1 MRSGRRFCK
10 VATLRFLR
18 RAQIIYKSPGPVR
31 KYVTCHPNI
40 LFSFF
45 QMGGA
50 QRSSSSS
57 PTTGLGGVNIEK
69 AENSFNELSRQL
81 TQGTVVDDDIDDRE
95 HGDDGTRVPTSIG
108 NRTTKDLE
116 KGAVDLEQAFDLR
129 EYLSSS
135 NDANERA
142 GIKHKHVG
150 VVWEDFHVDVL
161 GGSDFKVGVMA
172 SQGYGC

>member
-1 MRSGRRFCK
+1 
-10 VATLRFLR
+10 
-18 RAQIIYKSPGPVR
+18 
-31 KYVTCHPNI
+31 
-40 LFSFF
+40 
-45 QMGGA
+45 MGGA

>member
-1 MRSGRRFCK
+1 
-10 VATLRFLR
+10 
-18 RAQIIYKSPGPVR
+18 
-31 KYVTCHPNI
+31 
-40 LFSFF
+40 
-45 QMGGA
+45 MGGA

-57 PTTGLGGVNIEK
+57 PSTGHGGVNIEK

-81 TQGTVVDDDIDDRE
+81 TQGTVVDDKDQE
-95 HGDDGTRVPTSIG
+95 HGGDSRVIPVSQ
-108 NRTTKDLE
+108 RTTKDIE
-116 KGAVDLEQAFDLR
+116 KGEVDPEQPFDLR

-161 GGSDFKVGVMA
+161 GGSDFKVGVN
-172 SQGYGC
+172 